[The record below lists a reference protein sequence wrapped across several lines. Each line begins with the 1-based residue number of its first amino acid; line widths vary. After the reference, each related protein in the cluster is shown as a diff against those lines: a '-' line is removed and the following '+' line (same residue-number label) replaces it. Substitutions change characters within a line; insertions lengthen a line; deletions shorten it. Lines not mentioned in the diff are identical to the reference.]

1 MVRSVPAWST
11 AEPRRAPG
19 LTLLEITR
27 VAMCPPWAPPPQQA
41 SLEVPSSQVTM
52 TMPPLPYQLEASTAG
67 RLLDSHLSLLGRPQS
82 VLCPSSQR
90 LGLTQMKGVAR

>member
-1 MVRSVPAWST
+1 
-11 AEPRRAPG
+11 
-19 LTLLEITR
+19 
-27 VAMCPPWAPPPQQA
+27 PPWAPPPQQA

-90 LGLTQMKGVAR
+90 LGLTQMKGVARPLLRSPSSRLRGTSSWQAVGSVRRWSKRS